1 MKGTKLLFL
10 TLGICI
16 GIDNGET
23 MKTLCLLLSLENLK
37 KKPLIYR
44 MILQETQPYRPLLP
58 LFYYVVFL
66 FVAVTF
72 LTIYKGFTLCYRK
85 LIICLTCIIF
95 TEHNVT

>member
-37 KKPLIYR
+37 KPTDLSHDFTRNTAISA
-44 MILQETQPYRPLLP
+44 TPSTLL
-58 LFYYVVFL
+58 LRFL
-66 FVAVTF
+66 FVVVKF
-72 LTIYKGFTLCYRK
+72 LTIYKGFTLCY
-85 LIICLTCIIF
+85 
-95 TEHNVT
+95 